1 MLSRSDFSTSD
12 KEGSSYNSD
21 LFSMV
26 GTVFLWMFW
35 PSFNAAA
42 AAEGDAQMRAIINT
56 YYSLCSCVM
65 ATFACSALLTP
76 SRKFEMEHIQVHIM
90 KKSLHV

>member
-1 MLSRSDFSTSD
+1 MSFLAFRVLARADISESD

-26 GTVFLWMFW
+26 GTVFLWVFW
-35 PSFNAAA
+35 PSFNAGA

-56 YYSLCSCVM
+56 YFRYSWSKGAYLTCFSACVR
-65 ATFACSALLTP
+65 A
-76 SRKFEMEHIQVHIM
+76 
-90 KKSLHV
+90 

>member
-1 MLSRSDFSTSD
+1 MSPLAFRVLARADITESD

-35 PSFNAAA
+35 PSFNAGAT
-42 AAEGDAQMRAIINT
+42 AEGDAQMRAIINT
-56 YYSLCSCVM
+56 YYKFGWSNG
-65 ATFACSALLTP
+65 ANINLLFI
-76 SRKFEMEHIQVHIM
+76 RAA
-90 KKSLHV
+90 

>member
-1 MLSRSDFSTSD
+1 MLSRSEFSTSD

-26 GTVFLWMFW
+26 GTVFLWVFW
-35 PSFNAAA
+35 PSFNAGA

-56 YYSLCSCVM
+56 YYRYKWIEGANIICLHLAACVR
-65 ATFACSALLTP
+65 A
-76 SRKFEMEHIQVHIM
+76 
-90 KKSLHV
+90 